1 MSESHAET
9 RSVNPTGLLDHY
21 AVDLL
26 FDGDTGGVAE
36 LAGLAG
42 RFADSAF
49 EVVESETFSTL
60 HHRQAFERGAP
71 PEWTLGE
78 PAPIEADALAS
89 LLEQSW
95 WWREAEATASRCTH
109 ARRLA
114 DHLFVTLDH
123 RRRIGLFQQVLAGA
137 VQSLPCRAL
146 AWWPS
151 QQLIA
156 PDDFLKTMRADGFE
170 SPAPG
175 ALNVRLF
182 RIPDPEGD
190 AHLMDTLG
198 LGALGLLDLQCR
210 FRGLD
215 PHEVSHV
222 LQATGIYLWQHG
234 PVIRSGNSVQGLRT
248 TDRWRCTARRSMA
261 EPEREL
267 LDLDP
272 GFPFGLGDQESAPY
286 L

>member
-1 MSESHAET
+1 VSELHA
-9 RSVNPTGLLDHY
+9 VNPTGLLAHY

-26 FDGDTGGVAE
+26 FEGDAGDLDAVTGDLEDLERRVGDE
-36 LAGLAG
+36 AGLVL
-42 RFADSAF
+42 R
-49 EVVESETFSTL
+49 
-60 HHRQAFERGAP
+60 HRQPLERGAP

-78 PAPIEADALAS
+78 ATPIDRDALEPLVA
-89 LLEQSW
+89 QSW
-95 WWREAEATASRCTH
+95 WWRDAAAVAARCTH

-123 RRRIGLFQQVLAGA
+123 RRRIRQFHRILAAA
-137 VQSLPCRAL
+137 VEALPCRAL

-151 QQLIA
+151 QQVIA
-156 PDDFLKTMRADGFE
+156 PDDFLGTMRAEGLE

-182 RIPDPEGD
+182 RLGRGDEETGEG
-190 AHLMDTLG
+190 AFLMDTLG

-234 PVIRSGNSVQGLRT
+234 PVIRSGDSVQGLRP
-248 TDRWRCTARRSMA
+248 TDRWRCRAQRSAA

-272 GFPFGLGDQESAPY
+272 GFPFGLGDAT
-286 L
+286 